1 MEIYL
6 IRHAHAEDGAD
17 DATRKLSAKGN
28 RQIARM
34 AVMMRRGEL
43 LDAREFWHS
52 PLVRARDTAKLL
64 AERLGGGIRL
74 VETKG
79 MEPYADPAAL
89 VRRVQKLRQPV
100 ALVGHEPHLGA
111 LASLLIA
118 GRDDPSLLILKKGAV
133 AALEGSGRSWA
144 LRWLV
149 SPKEI

>member
-6 IRHAHAEDGAD
+6 IRHAHAEDGAA
-17 DATRKLSAKGN
+17 DAARKLSAKGN

-79 MEPYADPAAL
+79 MEPYADPAVLA
-89 VRRVQKLRQPV
+89 RRVQKLREPV

-118 GRDDPSLLILKKGAV
+118 GRDDPSLLILKKGAM

>member
-6 IRHAHAEDGAD
+6 IRHAHAEEGAN
-17 DATRKLSAKGN
+17 DAARALSSKGR
-28 RQIARM
+28 RQITKM
-34 AVMMRRGEL
+34 TGLMRRGEL

-52 PLVRARDTAKLL
+52 PLVRARQTAALL
-64 AERLGGGIRL
+64 TEQLGGSLRL

-79 MEPYADPAAL
+79 MEPYADPSVLA
-89 VRRVQKLRQPV
+89 RRLQKLRQPV

-111 LASLLIA
+111 LASLLVA
-118 GRDDPSLLILKKGAV
+118 GRDDPSILILKKGAI